1 MAWIDPEKIPP
12 AIWKQMNITRERFAE
27 VAAQMEEREKRA
39 PAPGSPAPDFALR
52 RLGADRRPSAVR
64 VRLSELRGRPV
75 ALVFGSYT

>member
-1 MAWIDPEKIPP
+1 MSWADPDKIPP
-12 AIWKQMNITRERFAE
+12 ALWAQMNITRERFAE
-27 VAAQMEEREKRA
+27 LAALMEEREKRA

-52 RLGADRRPSAVR
+52 RLGADRGPSAER